1 MKTSTTQRSLL
12 GSDSCSASSTPGPWH
27 CESSLGL
34 VRSAADQRIICAMPH
49 ALNKR
54 AIKMRKPGDDVEI
67 TPDAILIAAAPEL
80 RSALASLL
88 EIAVKLLDE
97 AYDRGETNYPS
108 GNISEV
114 IWAQAALSKSG
125 QNAYSPNPSP
135 HNEQP

>member
-1 MKTSTTQRSLL
+1 M
-12 GSDSCSASSTPGPWH
+12 H
-27 CESSLGL
+27 
-34 VRSAADQRIICAMPH
+34 H

-54 AIKMRKPGDDVEI
+54 AINMRKPGDDAEI

-80 RSALASLL
+80 RSALANLL

-97 AYDRGETNYPS
+97 AYDRGETDYPS

-125 QNAYSPNPSP
+125 QNDTALAPPPQRLASKKDVPGG
-135 HNEQP
+135 